1 VAFRFQ
7 THYVNIL
14 IFCFIFIVL
23 QKLQIEA
30 AGGNDVITDF
40 LTKRNLIGCSWKSK
54 WFHFSP
60 SNELA

>member
-1 VAFRFQ
+1 
-7 THYVNIL
+7 
-14 IFCFIFIVL
+14 VL